1 MPPPCTR
8 RTDSSRHR
16 VRQYTDKL
24 LSIQGTKYRSV
35 SEERCKQS
43 PSKSMDNSTNLA
55 PIPEERYS
63 MIEAENFSENPFE
76 NVKAKNEQLRQEFFK
91 DMYNDMPSSEDS
103 LKRKKQLISA
113 AFSQKQQQTADSAAE
128 QVTTQ
133 QLTPVNPLLS
143 SSPRSSGSN
152 SPITFTSC
160 VKVQYKPKIVPNQP
174 LYGRHQ
180 FEMAAARSKKQFEIS
195 RSQSTSGIFHAEP
208 MYSDIEDENEEN
220 ENPPPR
226 PPLPENYIHEMRM
239 SNQHPDYFLSLPRDW
254 NVLARSASYSAL
266 LR

>member
-1 MPPPCTR
+1 M
-8 RTDSSRHR
+8 
-16 VRQYTDKL
+16 L
-24 LSIQGTKYRSV
+24 KY
-35 SEERCKQS
+35 
-43 PSKSMDNSTNLA
+43 A
-55 PIPEERYS
+55 
-63 MIEAENFSENPFE
+63 E
-76 NVKAKNEQLRQEFFK
+76 NVKAKNEQLRQEFFR

-180 FEMAAARSKKQFEIS
+180 FEIAAARSKQQFEIS

-208 MYSDIEDENEEN
+208 MYSDIEDENDEN